1 MRAGDLKPFGNRAS
15 CTLSRFRIFTCS
27 VVGYTEFKTTE
38 DVKSSRWSFTKGV
51 EYSDLTG
58 NKWYVGK
65 VACHIERTHGITK
78 HKQTIL

>member
-1 MRAGDLKPFGNRAS
+1 MWSDTREL
-15 CTLSRFRIFTCS
+15 
-27 VVGYTEFKTTE
+27 FKTTE
-38 DVKSSRWSFTKGV
+38 DVKSSRWSFRQGA

-65 VACHIERTHGITK
+65 VVGHIERTDGITK